1 MNIQI
6 IIALFFIS
14 FTAPA
19 QTKWVVQESSN
30 LSVNGSTNVNK
41 FTCDI
46 PTSEQD
52 TLIVNR
58 DGNGVK
64 LSGSISPATLSFDC
78 HKAMMTRDLQ
88 KTLKAQLYPN
98 LHIRFL
104 SLSSLPQLSNSP
116 AAITGEVEIEIAGI
130 RKTYNV
136 NYQIANDAD
145 KIIHLSGLQEVCFSD
160 FKLLPPHKLG
170 GIIKTK
176 DQLTVSFHLKL
187 KSI

>member
-1 MNIQI
+1 MF
-6 IIALFFIS
+6 LLS
-14 FTAPA
+14 LTVPA
-19 QTKWVVQESSN
+19 QTQWVVQESSS

-52 TLIVNR
+52 TLTVSR
-58 DGNGVK
+58 GTNGFK

-78 HKAMMTRDLQ
+78 HKALMTHDLQ
-88 KTLKAQLYPN
+88 KTLKAKQYPN

-104 SLSSLPQLSNSP
+104 SLSAMPDLSNTP
-116 AAITGEVEIEIAGI
+116 TAITGDVEIEIAGT
-130 RKTYNV
+130 RKIYNI
-136 NYQIANDAD
+136 NYQIYAD
-145 KIIHLSGLQEVCFSD
+145 NEKMVHLSGLQEVCFSD

-176 DQLTVSFHLKL
+176 DQLIVSFHL
-187 KSI
+187 IMRTI